1 VSPILTAGSNNLK
14 HNTKNLKMGFR
25 FRNFPIYPQLKIF
38 VKEAYQL
45 ADSLPKKEQFEL
57 ASQLRRAASS
67 VLLNLAEGSMK
78 KSDAEFNRFLM
89 ISVGSISEIVAILDI
104 LFDQKYLTPLKH
116 SEFLVKCEDIAK
128 RLYGFS
134 KKLKP

>member
-1 VSPILTAGSNNLK
+1 MAFRFRSFPIYAEIRKFVFEIYKLSNNL
-14 HNTKNLKMGFR
+14 
-25 FRNFPIYPQLKIF
+25 
-38 VKEAYQL
+38 
-45 ADSLPKKEQFEL
+45 PKQEQFEL

-67 VLLNLAEGSMK
+67 VLLNIAEGSMK

-104 LFDQKYLTPLKH
+104 LLDQKYITTSKH
-116 SEFLVKCEDIAK
+116 DEFLLKCEDIAK

-134 KKLKP
+134 KKLRS

>member
-1 VSPILTAGSNNLK
+1 MS
-14 HNTKNLKMGFR
+14 FR
-25 FRNFPIYPQLKIF
+25 FRNFPIYPDLREFIF
-38 VKEAYQL
+38 EIYKL
-45 ADSLPKKEQFEL
+45 ANSLPKQEQFEL

-89 ISVGSISEIVAILDI
+89 ISIGSLSEIVAILDI
-104 LFDQKYLTPLKH
+104 LLDQKYITPSNH
-116 SEFLVKCEDIAK
+116 ARFLVKCEDIAK

-134 KKLKP
+134 RKLKA